1 MNSYDELLEAIRRQ
15 FPGSFGPR
23 VDGRPG
29 LRINRHRFAT
39 QALIARLA
47 RAGVDV
53 EVQGSLP
60 TSEVLIETAAGLP
73 PETARTVGIGLPPLP
88 PRSKCSPLAAALG
101 MDLAIADAV
110 VDRLWAAGLEHR
122 RGVHYLYL
130 DSKLGHG
137 LRGLQIA
144 LPDNEWTGLDRRRAS
159 VRWTRQHVEGATFA
173 LLPEQLPIDA
183 PDESFDGV
191 IAVDAFPGSLSWE
204 SMQPWLG
211 EIGRLVKPGGFA
223 MLAVD
228 GYARLIRSA
237 AREIGKFAE
246 LRAAYDELVE
256 SGCALLIDR
265 DKPVCLYGPP
275 GLAAESFGSDW
286 LVDPPAIGAGPNNR
300 DLYLARRRTLSTSNA
315 APIEIAG
322 PVEAVR
328 VAAAAPGFGLM
339 RAVRLAE
346 AGRITRRAPLIVD
359 DRAVLPDLRAKLVR
373 NFSRIHTDFPDRSL
387 LRFADAV
394 VVGEGS
400 VVLSEGKRHWLL
412 ADSAREFLTRGMVPK
427 GMAAGSNRNPFT
439 MPGQVHR
446 TLDTCSLLLQRPWSE
461 NFGHWLVD
469 QAAALSYLVELGA
482 LPTRHIIVTK
492 TAILGI
498 RQVIR
503 QTIDAILPDATVHE
517 HDVSEV
523 WRCRDLAYLTPVH
536 VPPLFKLPAALQ
548 SLRKHLLPQA
558 SLPTATPPTRRLHVL
573 RPKSGRRLLNEAE
586 VLEISARYGFETIT
600 PEAFSVREQ
609 ARIFGEAE
617 SVIGVKG
624 AALTNI
630 VFAPPSCRVIVL
642 SPGDFVDPFY
652 WDIAGT
658 HHAHYA
664 ELYGAL
670 AQRDRN
676 ASHNDFT
683 IDPIRFE
690 ATLQRMLVA

>member
-1 MNSYDELLEAIRRQ
+1 MMSYDELLEAIRRQ
-15 FPGSFGPR
+15 FPGSFVPR
-23 VDGRPG
+23 VEGRSG
-29 LRINRHRFAT
+29 LRINRLRLAT

-47 RAGVDV
+47 RAGVDI

-60 TSEVLIETAAGLP
+60 TSEVLIETAAGLS

-88 PRSKCSPLAAALG
+88 PRPTCGPVAAALG

-110 VDRLWAAGLEHR
+110 VDHLWAAGLEHR
-122 RGVHYLYL
+122 RGGHYLYL
-130 DSKLGHG
+130 DCRLGHG
-137 LRGLQIA
+137 LRGLQLA
-144 LPDNEWTGLDRRRAS
+144 LPDNEWTGLDRRRAA
-159 VRWTRQHVEGATFA
+159 VRWARQHVEGATFA
-173 LLPEQLPIDA
+173 LLPERLPIDA
-183 PDESFDGV
+183 PDGSFDGV
-191 IAVDAFPGSLSWE
+191 IAVEAFPGSLSWE

-211 EIGRLVKPGGFA
+211 EIGRLVKPGGFT

-237 AREIGKFAE
+237 ARDIERFAE
-246 LRAAYDELVE
+246 FRTAYDELVA
-256 SGCALLIDR
+256 SGRAVLIDR
-265 DKPVCLYGPP
+265 DKPVCLYGPHS
-275 GLAAESFGSDW
+275 LAAASFGSDW

-300 DLYLARRRTLSTSNA
+300 DLYLARRRTLSTSDA
-315 APIEIAG
+315 VPIEIAG

-328 VAAAAPGFGLM
+328 LTAAAPGFGLM

-346 AGRITRRAPLIVD
+346 AGRIERRAPLIVD
-359 DRAVLPDLRAKLVR
+359 DRAVVPDLRANLARTHTKTC
-373 NFSRIHTDFPDRSL
+373 TDFPERSL
-387 LRFADAV
+387 LRLADVA

-400 VVLSEGKRHWLL
+400 VVLFDGKRHWLL
-412 ADSAREFLTRGMVPK
+412 ADSAREFLSPGVVPK
-427 GMAAGSNRNPFT
+427 GMVAGTTRNPFT
-439 MPGQVHR
+439 MPGHVHR
-446 TLDTCSLLLQRPWSE
+446 TLDTCCLLLQRPWSE

-469 QAAALSYLVELGA
+469 QAAALSYLVELRA

-492 TAILGI
+492 TARLGM

-503 QTIDAILPDATVHE
+503 QTIDAILPDAIVHE
-517 HDVSEV
+517 HDVREV

-548 SLRKHLLPQA
+548 SLRKHLLPPA
-558 SLPTATPPTRRLHVL
+558 SLPTGKPPTRRLHVL
-573 RPKSGRRLLNEAE
+573 RAKRNRRLLNEAE
-586 VLEISARYGFETIT
+586 ILEISARYGFETIA
-600 PEAFSVREQ
+600 PEACSVREQ

-630 VFAPPSCRVIVL
+630 IFAPPSCRVIVL
-642 SPGDFVDPFY
+642 SPGDFIDPFY

-664 ELYGAL
+664 ELFGAL
-670 AQRDRN
+670 PKRDRA
-676 ASHNDFT
+676 ASQNDFT

-690 ATLQRMLVA
+690 ATLQRMLAA

>member
-1 MNSYDELLEAIRRQ
+1 MLSYDELLEAIRRR
-15 FPGSFGPR
+15 FPGSFVQR
-23 VDGRPG
+23 VEGRPG
-29 LRINRHRFAT
+29 LRINRHRLAT

-47 RAGVDV
+47 RAGVDI

-60 TSEVLIETAAGLP
+60 TSEVLIETAAGLS

-88 PRSKCSPLAAALG
+88 LRPKCSPFAAALG

-110 VDRLWAAGLEHR
+110 VDRLWTASLEHR
-122 RGVHYLYL
+122 RGGRYLYL
-130 DSKLGHG
+130 DCKLGHS
-137 LRGLQIA
+137 LRGLQLA
-144 LPDNEWTGLDRRRAS
+144 LPDNEWTGLDRRRTA
-159 VRWTRQHVEGATFA
+159 VRWARQHVEGATFA
-173 LLPEQLPIDA
+173 LLPEQPPIDA

-191 IAVDAFPGSLSWE
+191 IAVEAFPGSLSWE

-237 AREIGKFAE
+237 AREIGRFAE
-246 LRAAYDELVE
+246 FHTAYDELVAI
-256 SGCALLIDR
+256 GRAVLVDR

-275 GLAAESFGSDW
+275 SLAAASFGSDW
-286 LVDPPAIGAGPNNR
+286 LLDPPAIGAGPSNR
-300 DLYLARRRTLSTSNA
+300 DLYLARRRLVSSSDA

-322 PVEAVR
+322 PVETVR
-328 VAAAAPGFGLM
+328 VTAAAPGFGLM
-339 RAVRLAE
+339 QVVRLAE

-359 DRAVLPDLRAKLVR
+359 DRAVAPDLRANLARTHAKIR
-373 NFSRIHTDFPDRSL
+373 TEFPERSL

-400 VVLSEGKRHWLL
+400 VVLFHGKRHWLL
-412 ADSAREFLTRGMVPK
+412 ADSAREFLRRGLVPK
-427 GMAAGSNRNPFT
+427 GMEAGSNSNPFT
-439 MPGQVHR
+439 MPGHVHR
-446 TLDTCSLLLQRPWSE
+446 TLDTCCLLLQRPWSE

-469 QAAALSYLVELGA
+469 QAAALSYLVEMGV

-492 TAILGI
+492 TARLGM

-503 QTIDAILPDATVHE
+503 QTIDAILPDAIVHE

-536 VPPLFKLPAALQ
+536 IPPLFKLPAALQ
-548 SLRKHLLPQA
+548 SLRKHLLPPA
-558 SLPTATPPTRRLHVL
+558 SWPTATPPTRRLHVL
-573 RPKSGRRLLNEAE
+573 RATRTRQLLNEAE
-586 VLEISARYGFETIT
+586 ILEISARYGFETIA
-600 PEAFSVREQ
+600 PEACSVREQ
-609 ARIFGEAE
+609 ARIFSEAE

-630 VFAPPSCRVIVL
+630 IFAPPSCRVIVL
-642 SPGDFVDPFY
+642 SPGDFIDPFY
-652 WDIAGT
+652 WSIAGT
-658 HHAHYA
+658 YHAHYA
-664 ELYGAL
+664 ELFGEL
-670 AQRDRN
+670 AQRDRA
-676 ASHNDFT
+676 ASYNNFT

-690 ATLQRMLVA
+690 ATLQRMLAA